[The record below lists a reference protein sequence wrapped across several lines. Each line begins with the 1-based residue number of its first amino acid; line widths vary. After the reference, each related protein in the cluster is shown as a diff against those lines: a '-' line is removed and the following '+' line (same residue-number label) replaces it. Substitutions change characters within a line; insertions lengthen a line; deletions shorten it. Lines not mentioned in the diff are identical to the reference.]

1 MRVALGCNTPRI
13 SLSLKLCMSRRQATD
28 RMLKASRWIVIL
40 AILGIGV
47 AGVAA
52 LKSLY
57 ADGSWYLLTVITS
70 GKYNLYPSRE
80 LAGLITQTPLLLGL
94 WIGVRDIDALA
105 RLYGVGLIGV
115 PILLWI
121 YALSR
126 TVHTSTFWLFV
137 LAFCWIY
144 LIGGFFAIGEYNVAY
159 AVVAAASAILVSVRI
174 GKTDSLV
181 LLLIAILSTRSY
193 ELMGFAG
200 PILGLATLG
209 RLYREKPMMG
219 KRIQLMTLLAAA
231 LFLLGGGMG
240 IWAILHPT
248 NPVQLDGALSGLS
261 LLVEPAILYAFT
273 LSVMA
278 ILASL
283 KSVPSWLRPM
293 LVGSGLTLAA
303 GYFLHN
309 SWHVPP
315 SYSYAYR
322 AVLVVPMMAGLS
334 LLLIYTVMPRMK
346 LWSGFVQTRSAVVLI
361 CVLLVTQGAIFLADT
376 YGFAK
381 MVKAYRIE
389 LHRMKKSTSVNQTF
403 LGKVEEYHRYLWGWT
418 NPAMSQ
424 LLGNGKHVIYNEK
437 GNFFG
442 FEPYLDNVIEKDLMR
457 RFRKR

>member
-1 MRVALGCNTPRI
+1 
-13 SLSLKLCMSRRQATD
+13 MSRRRARD

-40 AILGIGV
+40 AILGLGV

-57 ADGSWYLLTVITS
+57 ADGSWYLLTVISS
-70 GKYNLYPSRE
+70 GKYTLYPSRE
-80 LAGLITQTPLLLGL
+80 LAGFVTQTPLLLGL
-94 WIGVRDIDALA
+94 WLGIRDIDALA

-121 YALSR
+121 FALSR
-126 TVHTSTFWLFV
+126 TARTSFFWMFV

-144 LIGGFFAIGEYNVAY
+144 LISGFFSIGEYNVAY
-159 AVVAAASAILVSVRI
+159 AVVAAAAAILISVRI

-209 RLYREKPMMG
+209 RLYREKSIMERSIRWMA
-219 KRIQLMTLLAAA
+219 LVAAA

-240 IWAILHPT
+240 IWAILYPT
-248 NPVQLDGALSGLS
+248 SPVMRDAALSGLS
-261 LLVEPAILYAFT
+261 LFVEPAILYTLT

-278 ILASL
+278 MIASL
-283 KSVPSWLRPM
+283 KSVPSWLRPI
-293 LVGSGLTLAA
+293 LVGSGITLAA
-303 GYFLHN
+303 VYFTQK

-315 SYSYAYR
+315 SSSYAYR
-322 AVLVVPMMAGLS
+322 ALLVAPMLAGLS
-334 LLLIYTVMPRMK
+334 LMLIYTLMPRMK
-346 LWSGFVQTRSAVVLI
+346 LWSGFVQSRSAALLI
-361 CVLLVTQGAIFLADT
+361 SVLLVTQGSIFLADT

-381 MVKAYRIE
+381 MAKAYRIE
-389 LHRMKKSTSVNQTF
+389 LYRMKKSASVNQTL
-403 LGKVEEYHRYLWGWT
+403 LGQVEEYRRYLWGWT

-424 LLGNGKHVIYNEK
+424 LLGNGKHVIYNEE
-437 GNFFG
+437 GSFSG
-442 FEPYLDNVIEKDLMR
+442 FEPYLDNVIQKDLMR
-457 RFRKR
+457 PFRGR